1 METQIA
7 REITGKTHYQPDHYQ
22 PNDYQPDHYQPND
35 CQPDHTTVNGY
46 FSCPMGLA
54 GPADESSPVFDKVT
68 CSGCLVAL
76 IGQTLKL
83 IVPS

>member
-7 REITGKTHYQPDHYQ
+7 REITAKTHYRPDHYQ
-22 PNDYQPDHYQPND
+22 PNDYQPND
-35 CQPDHTTVNGY
+35 YPPDKTTVNSY
-46 FSCPMGLA
+46 FSCPMGPA
-54 GPADESSPVFDKVT
+54 GPEDENSPVFDKVT
-68 CSGCLVAL
+68 CSGCLVTL

>member
-7 REITGKTHYQPDHYQ
+7 REITGKT
-22 PNDYQPDHYQPND
+22 HYQPND

-68 CSGCLVAL
+68 CSGCLVTL

>member
-7 REITGKTHYQPDHYQ
+7 REITAKTHYRPDHYQ
-22 PNDYQPDHYQPND
+22 PNDYQSN
-35 CQPDHTTVNGY
+35 HTTVNGY
-46 FSCPMGLA
+46 FSCPMGPA

-68 CSGCLVAL
+68 CSGCLVTL

>member
-7 REITGKTHYQPDHYQ
+7 REITAKTHYRPDHYQ
-22 PNDYQPDHYQPND
+22 S
-35 CQPDHTTVNGY
+35 DHTTVNGY
-46 FSCPMGLA
+46 FSCPMGPA
-54 GPADESSPVFDKVT
+54 GPVDESSPVFDKVT
-68 CSGCLVAL
+68 CSGCLVTL

>member
-7 REITGKTHYQPDHYQ
+7 REIAAKTHYRPDHYQ
-22 PNDYQPDHYQPND
+22 PDQ
-35 CQPDHTTVNGY
+35 TTVNGY
-46 FSCPMGLA
+46 FSCPMGPA
-54 GPADESSPVFDKVT
+54 GPEDESSPVFDKVT
-68 CSGCLVAL
+68 CSGCLVTL